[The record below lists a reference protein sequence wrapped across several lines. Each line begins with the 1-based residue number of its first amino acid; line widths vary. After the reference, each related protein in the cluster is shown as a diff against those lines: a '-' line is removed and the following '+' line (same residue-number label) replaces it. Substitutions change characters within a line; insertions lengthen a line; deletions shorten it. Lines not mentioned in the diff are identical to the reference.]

1 MFILTWSKEGFYKK
15 GDILCYKWR
24 WIMDMNIEK
33 IIRKM
38 STEDLGYKKEYEF
51 PIVRFRVKT
60 NLKPVCKYIDEYQ
73 HNSSKVFLNKEEF
86 EIIHKSN
93 KNVLQMIIKEVEN
106 FTASDII
113 LIHKNQK
120 YVRKYE
126 LNGYKICIDVDGEY
140 VTIVER
146 NQIYIFTS
154 GNKDGSYVLRCMREL
169 LIRTY
174 ENNGFVL
181 LHGAAFEKTN
191 LGILICGDK
200 AKGKTTTLIRGLEKG
215 GNYIANDRVAVGII
229 ADEVVMF
236 YLPLAVRIG
245 YGTVINSCMLN
256 EFISRNQKYKRE
268 QNEKFFYDNNRE
280 KIGSNIKVELTVK
293 ELCEIFD
300 ANAIDQCVLKMCI
313 FPEFNLKY
321 SDEQNNDIN
330 ANQVLRILKNNVMT
344 PNDANWCNPWL
355 LERKYSPEEMEENK
369 EKIITHILK
378 NCKMYVFKFGKEK

>member
-1 MFILTWSKEGFYKK
+1 
-15 GDILCYKWR
+15 
-24 WIMDMNIEK
+24 MDMNIEK

-200 AKGKTTTLIRGLEKG
+200 AKGYSGSVVKT
-215 GNYIANDRVAVGII
+215 
-229 ADEVVMF
+229 
-236 YLPLAVRIG
+236 
-245 YGTVINSCMLN
+245 
-256 EFISRNQKYKRE
+256 
-268 QNEKFFYDNNRE
+268 
-280 KIGSNIKVELTVK
+280 KI
-293 ELCEIFD
+293 
-300 ANAIDQCVLKMCI
+300 
-313 FPEFNLKY
+313 
-321 SDEQNNDIN
+321 
-330 ANQVLRILKNNVMT
+330 
-344 PNDANWCNPWL
+344 
-355 LERKYSPEEMEENK
+355 
-369 EKIITHILK
+369 
-378 NCKMYVFKFGKEK
+378 